1 MDRIHLC
8 ERCDPSSILGWPK
21 WCFIFLYENFM
32 TTKKNVIS
40 QEGYEKIIAEI
51 ALLKEEQIPE
61 TLEVLKDAR
70 SQWDLSENSDYHAAK
85 EKLALL
91 QRRISELEDMIE
103 RVEIIQEDEKKSG
116 KNFVVKYWSKVTLE
130 IEWDKEFTI
139 EIVWGGE
146 VEVWEDIAISLDS
159 PLWQAI
165 EGKKKWEKWEIK
177 LPSGNKKVTILSVS

>member
-1 MDRIHLC
+1 MHA
-8 ERCDPSSILGWPK
+8 S
-21 WCFIFLYENFM
+21 NFM
-32 TTKKNVIS
+32 TTKKNIIS
-40 QEGYEKIIAEI
+40 QEWYEKIIAEI
-51 ALLKEEQIPE
+51 AWLKDEQIPE

-103 RVEIIQEDEKKSG
+103 NVEIIQDDDKKSG
-116 KNFVVKYWSKVTLE
+116 KDAIVKYWSTVTVE

-139 EIVWGGE
+139 EIVGGGE
-146 VEVWEDIAISLDS
+146 VEIWQNVAISLDS
-159 PLWQAI
+159 PLWTAI
-165 EGKKKWEKWEIK
+165 DGKKKWEKWEIK